1 MTTLEQYPP
10 GDHRLIGDMYRGTI
24 LTDKYSNNDIIRGME
39 KNLTLQDYQSLAEF
53 RHQIRRYLRFSEK
66 VVRNAELEPRQ
77 YQMLLAIKGL
87 SPEVRPRIAELA
99 ERLQIQHHSA
109 VELTDRLEKSGLV
122 RRQRGSKDRR
132 EVLVTLTAV
141 GERVIRELVMYHR
154 AELSSRGPALLDALH
169 QVLRNTGRATARTRR
184 NKA

>member
-1 MTTLEQYPP
+1 
-10 GDHRLIGDMYRGTI
+10 
-24 LTDKYSNNDIIRGME
+24 ME

-77 YQMLLAIKGL
+77 YQMLLALKGL
-87 SPEVRPRIAELA
+87 PREVRPRIAELA

-122 RRQRGSKDRR
+122 RRQRGSRDRR
-132 EVLVTLTAV
+132 EVLVLVTAA
-141 GERVIRELVMYHR
+141 GERVIRELVIYHR
-154 AELSSRGPALLDALH
+154 TELSSRGPALLDALH
-169 QVLRNTGRATARTRR
+169 QVLRNTGGARARTRR
-184 NKA
+184 KKA